1 MSTSTLSMCKD
12 YIYIAGGMYIYRVG
26 TSTSTTAA
34 LLKAMGVVS
43 CTLGGYDNELIKNE
57 LRQQH
62 LNSIFELNQIN
73 PLHPN

>member
-1 MSTSTLSMCKD
+1 MCTD
-12 YIYIAGGMYIYRVG
+12 YIYIAGGMYIYREG

-57 LRQQH
+57 LR
-62 LNSIFELNQIN
+62 
-73 PLHPN
+73 